1 MTYPEPPLVLILAGG
16 DGSRIGGAKP
26 LRQLGGETL
35 IERAIK
41 KAVAWSDAVRISL
54 RHPDQI
60 GPVGLPV
67 IKDAPDLQ
75 GPLAGLGAGL
85 RAALDAG
92 RETLLTLPCDMP
104 FLPPDYAARLRDAC
118 PLHGACLAG
127 SEGHE
132 HPVCGLWPVSA
143 ALAALPAYA
152 ALGRHSLRGL
162 AAAIGYST
170 VWWDGDPF
178 FNINSAA
185 DLAEAE
191 RRLQNSSA
199 STNAPSA

>member
-1 MTYPEPPLVLILAGG
+1 MTDPEPPLVLILAGG
-16 DGSRIGGAKP
+16 DGSRMGGSKP
-26 LRQLGGETL
+26 LRMLNGETL
-35 IERAIK
+35 IERAIQ
-41 KAVAWSDAVRISL
+41 KAAAWSDDVRISL
-54 RHPDQI
+54 REPGQI
-60 GPVGLPV
+60 GQVGLPV
-67 IKDAPDLQ
+67 VGDAPDLQ

-85 RAALDAG
+85 RAGLDAG

-104 FLPPDYAARLRDAC
+104 FLPADYAARLRDAR
-118 PLHGACLAG
+118 PPNGACLAG

-143 ALAALPAYA
+143 ALDALPAYT

-178 FNINSAA
+178 FNVNSAA

-199 STNAPSA
+199 SSSSPSA